1 MKNKKNKKDANNIN
15 PKFKQLTAKDILS
28 HKKDL
33 KSNMTQK
40 KSEIGIFS
48 VKLANKWLEDASKR
62 PIPNMLFSELWY
74 EGEICILFA
83 DTNLGKSILA
93 VQIGDSISKGRKI
106 PYFKFEAKKH
116 VVVYFDFE
124 LSDKQ
129 FEGRYS
135 DNYKNHYSFND
146 SFFRCEI
153 SADNETNYN
162 KKFEDLLKESI
173 ERTIKEKNPSVLIID
188 NITFMH
194 NEIEKSKHAG
204 LLMKY
209 LKDLGRKYN
218 LSILVIA
225 HTPKRDLSKS
235 ITNNDLAGSKMLIN
249 FCDSVFAIGTSSLN
263 PSYKYIKQ
271 IKARNTEILYHLDN
285 IIVCEIVK
293 NNNFLKFEFVEYGNE
308 QDHIRDLSGIS
319 QNERIQEA
327 KQMKAEGKSNVEIA
341 AEFNVT
347 EGAVRKW
354 LKKQ

>member
-285 IIVCEIVK
+285 IIVCKIEK
-293 NNNFLKFEFVEYGNE
+293 PHNFLKFEFVEYGNE

-354 LKKQ
+354 LKK